1 MPRVPVAEQ
10 RVQAEALSP
19 AAQSSVI
26 SPELQGAGA
35 RQQVQLG
42 QSLGNAADAGFAIL
56 QRQKER
62 DDATEIF
69 NGEAAM
75 RAKAI
80 QFESDTKKARRA
92 DQAKGVTGDADKWW
106 QKQTDQALETVTDP
120 RRRRLLAQSFTRM
133 RLQSLDNFQAYED
146 HQGDVAHDASW
157 KASKALLISDG
168 AADPKRV
175 PDTIQQIKQK
185 NAYYAAFKGLGA
197 DVKDALDLEDTTRL
211 HTEVLQQMVR
221 RDPTAAK
228 AYFEAN
234 KGQIAGT
241 SYDTITKAVDTASAA
256 TDGVKAA
263 GEVWQAL
270 GPKSYNEPVV
280 LDKMESAIRAK
291 YPDDAVRQKA
301 AISDL
306 RERVAA
312 HNSTQAEVKAGS
324 INSVM
329 DVYARTKSL
338 TEVMKAPE
346 WQTLGGSDRAKI
358 EDYIVAHQT
367 AAINRGNAALN
378 RENLLEQRDQQA
390 KQRRGF
396 GAYLTYS
403 NPTVLSGMSEAQV
416 QALLPSLGNELT
428 GHLMEK
434 KRAFGSA
441 QATLKAQIDKQDLDH
456 IARGVGFK
464 PDSSTENDRAAMGEL
479 QFRLE
484 QLVDTVQANK
494 KAPLTRAEKM
504 ELWKQ
509 EAART
514 VVINPGIFSSNR
526 EVPVLS
532 IGAERLSQVV
542 VPAATRRQIREA
554 LATKF
559 RETKDP
565 LTEPTEQNIQRQ
577 YLRSRATLP
586 GLVPNG
592 N

>member
-19 AAQSSVI
+19 VAQSSVV
-26 SPELQGAGA
+26 SPELQGVGA

-62 DDATEIF
+62 DDATEVF

-106 QKQTDQALETVTDP
+106 QEQTDQALETVTDP

-256 TDGVKAA
+256 TDGVKASD
-263 GEVWQAL
+263 EVWRAL

-378 RENLLEQRDQQA
+378 RENLLEQREQGA

-434 KRAFGSA
+434 KRALGSA
-441 QATLKAQIDKQDLDH
+441 QAKLEAKVDTDDFNS
-456 IARGVGFK
+456 IARRIGLN
-464 PDSSTENDRAAMGEL
+464 PDERSMSENMKGALGEL
-479 QFRLE
+479 KFRTE
-484 QLVDTVQANK
+484 QLIDLAQRNK
-494 KAPLTRAEKM
+494 KGPLTRDEKF
-504 ELWKQ
+504 ELINQ
-509 EAART
+509 EITRT
-514 VVINPGIFSSNR
+514 VTIPGFFGGTTKPVILLKPEEVAKIQ
-526 EVPVLS
+526 VPV
-532 IGAERLSQVV
+532 AERKQIAEAMRVQFEKTRD
-542 VPAATRRQIREA
+542 PAFAPSETNLRRW
-554 LATKF
+554 
-559 RETKDP
+559 
-565 LTEPTEQNIQRQ
+565 
-577 YLRSRATLP
+577 YLRVKSPSA
-586 GLVPNG
+586 GLIPDAK
-592 N
+592 